1 MSALVLDA
9 GAFVAV
15 ERADRE
21 MVARLRAAERCGLE
35 LRSNGA
41 VVAQA
46 WRDASGRQASLSRLL
61 RSVDVRAGD
70 RALGQSAG
78 VLLGSAGRGDAV
90 DATVVAIANAGD
102 RIATSDPEDIRA
114 LVVAS
119 GHAILVLPCRRARL
133 GPDGEAGS

>member
-1 MSALVLDA
+1 VSALLLDA

-15 ERADRE
+15 ERADRA
-21 MVARLRAAERCGLE
+21 MVARLRAAERGGLE

-41 VVAQA
+41 VVAQV

-61 RSVDVRAGD
+61 RSVDVRAVD
-70 RALGQSAG
+70 RALGQGAG
-78 VLLGSAGRGDAV
+78 VLLGRAGRGDAV
-90 DATVVAIANAGD
+90 DATLVAIAKAGD

-119 GHAILVLPCRRARL
+119 GHAILVLPC
-133 GPDGEAGS
+133 